1 MSDSERGRGL
11 SYEPDEDEDDYYTY
25 DATDEEDEGGRRPL
39 VLLAIIALIVVFAG
53 VVFFAYKQGMKQ
65 GAQGNPPV
73 IRADDSPIKVAPAN
87 PGGIEIPHQDKTV
100 YDRFSGAEKADEQGS
115 AEHLLPSP
123 EEPMAMKQPT
133 PPAASGASPAPAA
146 PSSPA
151 ASTAPAGAAPAPAV
165 TPAPTGTV
173 AQQAVPPAASAQPQ
187 ATAGTAPT
195 ATAAPVAV
203 TPPATAGA
211 PAQEAA
217 AGGYV
222 VQLAAFRDEPS
233 ARAEFKKLQKKYPA
247 LAGLSADIQRADLGA
262 KGIYYRLR
270 GGYMDK
276 PKAAELC
283 ASLKAQGQACF
294 VKSR

>member
-25 DATDEEDEGGRRPL
+25 DATDEEDEGRRRPL

-73 IRADDSPIKVAPAN
+73 IRADDSPTKVAPTN

-100 YDRFSGAEKADEQGS
+100 YDRLSGGGDKADSQGG

-133 PPAASGASPAPAA
+133 PPAAAPAPAA
-146 PSSPA
+146 A
-151 ASTAPAGAAPAPAV
+151 
-165 TPAPTGTV
+165 TPAPTAPAATPGAVPAPTGNV
-173 AQQAVPPAASAQPQ
+173 AQQAVPPVAAAVQPEAPA
-187 ATAGTAPT
+187 ATVAPT
-195 ATAAPVAV
+195 AAPAAAAAPATETPAAAV
-203 TPPATAGA
+203 T
-211 PAQEAA
+211 

-283 ASLKAQGQACF
+283 VSLKAQGQACF
-294 VKSR
+294 VKTR